1 MTNTR
6 AIIYARVSTEAQ
18 RENYS
23 IPEQIASCK
32 AYIEK
37 KGYQLVGEPFI
48 DSFSGESYPRPALT
62 EALDFYDNF
71 GFDVVIVRHSD
82 RLARDPVAK
91 AGAIYDFCQLREAK
105 FEFIEGGFDD
115 SPEGELASDI
125 LTLFARQENSRRAA
139 RSKAGKNEKAKQ
151 GLFVGGR
158 SPFGYSMNKKV
169 PGGLDVNQ
177 DQAKTVKRIFDLY
190 TYENYS
196 IRGITDLLNEERIE
210 SYKGGEWQKST
221 VAKILKSTCYAG
233 YTYYNQRRVIR
244 DKLKNTRI
252 TKPRPKEEWIKITG
266 ITPII
271 SLDQFNAAS
280 EILESNKEII
290 RKHSSREYL
299 LSGLIF
305 CENCNKP
312 YVCQTAKPNI
322 KSRRYAESKA
332 YRHRKKEKHCINRYI
347 TAANVDEMVWAKV
360 INFLEN
366 PENIIKGYE
375 AILENQKEQFSKQL
389 EKKEE
394 VIKKI
399 ARLEKVL
406 DNLNGAYIDPDIKMS
421 KSEYISKREE
431 IESKQ
436 KGFNDQLEKIE
447 SNTQSPFSDLEFK
460 NIMDF
465 SKQIKAKIV
474 ENRSS
479 TSIKERRELLQKM
492 QTRVFITLNNEIKV
506 ELLKI
511 FSI

>member
-1 MTNTR
+1 MTIKR

-48 DSFSGESYPRPALT
+48 DSFSGESYPRPALS
-62 EALDFYDNF
+62 EALDYYDNY

-91 AGAIYDFCQLREAK
+91 AGAMYDFCQLREAK

-151 GLFVGGR
+151 GLFVAGR
-158 SPFGYSMNKKV
+158 SPFGYSINKKV
-169 PGGLDVNQ
+169 PGGLEVNQ
-177 DQAKTVKRIFDLY
+177 DQSRTVKKIFDLY
-190 TYENYS
+190 TNKHYS
-196 IRGITDLLNEERIE
+196 IRGITEILNEEKIE
-210 SYKGGEWQKST
+210 SYKGGVWQKST
-221 VAKILKSTCYAG
+221 VAKILNNSCYVG
-233 YTYYNQRRVIR
+233 FTYYNQRRVIR

-252 TKPRPKEEWIKITG
+252 TKTRPKEEWIKITG
-266 ITPII
+266 INPII
-271 SLDQFNAAS
+271 SMDQFSAA
-280 EILESNKEII
+280 IDKLESNKETI
-290 RKHSSREYL
+290 RKQPSREYL

-312 YVCQTAKPNI
+312 YVCQTALPNT
-322 KSRRYAESKA
+322 KNRRYIESKA
-332 YRHRKKEKHCINRYI
+332 YRHRKKENHCINRYL
-347 TAANVDEMVWAKV
+347 TADRIDFIVWGKV
-360 INFLEN
+360 ISYLEN
-366 PENIIKGYE
+366 PDMIRKGYE
-375 AILENQKEQFSKQL
+375 GVLENQKEQYSKQV

-394 VIKKI
+394 IIKKI
-399 ARLEKVL
+399 TRLEKLL

-431 IESKQ
+431 VESKQ
-436 KGFNDQLEKIE
+436 KTLQDQLEKIE
-447 SNTQSPFSDLEFK
+447 SIILTPISEEVISNF
-460 NIMDF
+460 IDF
-465 SKQIKAKIV
+465 SREVREKLIEKGF
-474 ENRSS
+474 S
-479 TSIKERRELLQKM
+479 TSIKERRELLQKLN
-492 QTRVFITLNNEIKV
+492 TRVFISLENEIKV
-506 ELLKI
+506 ELLRLFTI
-511 FSI
+511 

>member
-1 MTNTR
+1 MTIKR

-23 IPEQIASCK
+23 IPEQLASCK

-48 DSFSGESYPRPALT
+48 DSFSGESYPRPALS
-62 EALDFYDNF
+62 EALDYYDNY

-91 AGAIYDFCQLREAK
+91 AGAMYDFCQLREAK

-115 SPEGELASDI
+115 SPEGQLASDI

-151 GLFVGGR
+151 GLFVAGR

-169 PGGLDVNQ
+169 PGGLEVNQ

-190 TYENYS
+190 TNENYS
-196 IRGITDLLNEERIE
+196 IRGITDLLNNENIK

-221 VAKILKSTCYAG
+221 VARILNNSCYAG
-233 YTYYNQRRVIR
+233 YTFYNTRRVIR
-244 DKLKNTRI
+244 NKLENTRI
-252 TKPRPKEEWIKITG
+252 TKARPKEEWIKITG

-271 SLDQFNAAS
+271 SMDQFKSAN
-280 EILESNKEII
+280 EILESNKETI
-290 RKHSSREYL
+290 RKQPKREYL

-305 CENCNKP
+305 CEKCNKP

-322 KSRRYAESKA
+322 KNRRYIESKA
-332 YRHRKKEKHCINRYI
+332 YRHRKKENHCINRYL
-347 TAANVDEMVWAKV
+347 TADKIDLIVWGKV
-360 INFLEN
+360 ISFLEN
-366 PENIIKGYE
+366 PDMIRKGYE
-375 AILENQKEQFSKQL
+375 GIIENQKEQYLKQVD
-389 EKKEE
+389 KKEE

-399 ARLEKVL
+399 TRLEKLL
-406 DNLNGAYIDPDIKMS
+406 DNLNGAYIDPDIKMT
-421 KSEYISKREE
+421 KNEYIQKREE

-436 KGFNDQLEKIE
+436 KTLQDQLEKIE
-447 SNTQSPFSDLEFK
+447 SSIQAPISEQEFNSIMEFSRNILEK
-460 NIMDF
+460 L
-465 SKQIKAKIV
+465 V
-474 ENRSS
+474 ENGYS
-479 TSIKERRELLQKM
+479 TSIKERRDLLQKLNA
-492 QTRVFITLNNEIKV
+492 RVNISLNNEIKV
-506 ELLKI
+506 ELLRI
-511 FSI
+511 FTI